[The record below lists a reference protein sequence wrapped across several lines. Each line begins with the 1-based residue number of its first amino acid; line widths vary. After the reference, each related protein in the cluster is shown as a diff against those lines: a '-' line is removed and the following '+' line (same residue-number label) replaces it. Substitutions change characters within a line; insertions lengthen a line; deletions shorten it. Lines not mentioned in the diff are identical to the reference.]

1 MSRARLFLLL
11 LIAQALCAMVFVMDI
26 VLSVLGFYPVPLAWS
41 LRELMEIGALLGLFL
56 GLIFGGLVVW
66 RAFADLQRAEV
77 RLDRASGAFR
87 ALVAQR
93 IAEWGL
99 TPAEADV
106 ALFAIKG
113 LSLGEIAAL
122 RATSEGT
129 VKAQAAAI
137 YRKAGVAGRP
147 QLLSLFIED
156 MMRDDDLPV
165 AGPASAAPRQS
176 AA

>member
-1 MSRARLFLLL
+1 MSRARLFLSL
-11 LIAQALCAMVFVMDI
+11 LIVQALCALVFVMDI
-26 VLSVLGFYPVPLAWS
+26 VLSVIGIYPRPLAWTI
-41 LRELMEIGALLGLFL
+41 REIMEIGALLGLFL
-56 GLIFGGLVVW
+56 GLAFGALVVR
-66 RAFADLQRAEV
+66 RAFGDLHRAET
-77 RLDRASGAFR
+77 RITRASVAFR
-87 ALVAQR
+87 DLLQAR
-93 IAEWGL
+93 FAEWAL

-106 ALFAIKG
+106 AMFAIKG
-113 LSLGEIAAL
+113 LSLAEIARL

-156 MMRDDDLPV
+156 MMRDDLSPE
-165 AGPASAAPRQS
+165 APAVPDRAQS